1 VTTNWKIPLRT
12 AKPTYH
18 DLATICV
25 FIALLDFSGEQASK
39 HEHSFKDAKKILLF
53 IVEGGLFWADSVG
66 DFTRMVGA
74 KMDQSKR
81 GSVDEPIGVSAL
93 ASRVKR
99 NLQVVGA
106 PR

>member
-66 DFTRMVGA
+66 DFTRMTDA
-74 KMDQSKR
+74 WLAPKWTNQNAALSTNQSACPHLR
-81 GSVDEPIGVSAL
+81 HVSNEIC
-93 ASRVKR
+93 R
-99 NLQVVGA
+99 
-106 PR
+106 